1 MKTIWSAGGAAAVG
15 AAPLVQPLIVSHTAH
30 SARGR
35 NQFRVTA
42 PASQPTASEPES
54 ESEFALMQ
62 SR

>member
-1 MKTIWSAGGAAAVG
+1 MKATWSTDSAPSVG
-15 AAPLVQPLIVSHTAH
+15 AAPLMQPLIVSYTAH
-30 SARGR
+30 SAKGR

-42 PASQPTASEPES
+42 RASQPTASDP